1 MTTTSPTIT
10 NNKDIYMTIPFLFE
24 TNTDKGKQ
32 FVYNGKSFYIT
43 EQEFKTSKEQGISE
57 GAVISFVFQ
66 LLTQRNLAD
75 FSHIPEHFKE
85 RLH

>member
-1 MTTTSPTIT
+1 M
-10 NNKDIYMTIPFLFE
+10 NTIPFLFE
-24 TNTDKGKQ
+24 TGQNNGKE

-43 EQEFKTSKEQGISE
+43 EEEFKVSNEQGISD
-57 GAVISFVFQ
+57 GTVISYVFQ

-75 FSHIPEHFKE
+75 FSHIPEYYKE

>member
-1 MTTTSPTIT
+1 MFDMPFIF
-10 NNKDIYMTIPFLFE
+10 NAGNK
-24 TNTDKGKQ
+24 NGKQ

-43 EQEFKTSKEQGISE
+43 TEEFLESKEQG
-57 GAVISFVFQ
+57 VFQ

-75 FSHIPEHFKE
+75 FSHIPEYLKE

>member
-1 MTTTSPTIT
+1 M
-10 NNKDIYMTIPFLFE
+10 DTIPFLFE
-24 TNTDKGKQ
+24 IRSGVKKE

-43 EQEFKTSKEQGISE
+43 NEEFENSKKQGVSE
-57 GAVISFVFQ
+57 GAVISYVFQ

-75 FSHIPEHFKE
+75 FSHLPEYFKE

>member
-1 MTTTSPTIT
+1 MFDMPFIF
-10 NNKDIYMTIPFLFE
+10 NAGNK
-24 TNTDKGKQ
+24 NGKQ

-43 EQEFKTSKEQGISE
+43 NEEFLESKEQGVSE

-75 FSHIPEHFKE
+75 FSHIPEYLKE

>member
-1 MTTTSPTIT
+1 ME
-10 NNKDIYMTIPFLFE
+10 TIPFLFE
-24 TNTDKGKQ
+24 TGTNNGKQ

-43 EQEFKTSKEQGISE
+43 DEEFETSKGQGITE
-57 GAVISFVFQ
+57 GAVVSFVFQ

-75 FSHIPEHFKE
+75 FSHIPEHLKE